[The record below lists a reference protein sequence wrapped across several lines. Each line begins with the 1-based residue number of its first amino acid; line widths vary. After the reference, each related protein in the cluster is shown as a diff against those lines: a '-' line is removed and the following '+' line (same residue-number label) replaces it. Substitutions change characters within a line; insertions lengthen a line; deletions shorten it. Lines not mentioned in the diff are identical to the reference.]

1 MGRRKLTQEEQ
12 QASYA
17 RAREKNRIYMAIKRA
32 KARGESADVIADLE
46 AEKQKAAKDK
56 YMPKKRN
63 SYFRAG
69 YKPVKDKPQH
79 LYKTEGKVTY
89 FVLNYEKTLR
99 KTGAD

>member
-17 RAREKNRIYMAIKRA
+17 RTREKNRIYAARKRA
-32 KARGESADVIADLE
+32 KARGEPDTVIEQLE
-46 AEKQKAAKDK
+46 SEKKGAAKAS
-56 YMPKKRN
+56 YVPKKRN